1 MDQQQQQLLLL
12 LRELES
18 VEAERTNLQALEKKL
33 VEALESTR
41 ANLTNLSF
49 KQMEVSDRFGTLSR
63 QVPIVECLDKSTDT
77 EGLDGNNNWAE
88 EVERME
94 GESHPIQNQGGTTGA
109 IPKTRTVDNIN
120 RPFRSMDIRDKVPV
134 SPKPRNW
141 VSPVLKAKRTRLETA
156 MATFREHVALRESE
170 AVVTSGMKALSLLA
184 DIPKRN
190 KFPDEVVAW
199 QEKHRL
205 LTVEVG
211 NSNLVLGRTHKA
223 RRLLESLP
231 QADSSWNHSLAVR
244 VGLLMVHR

>member
-12 LRELES
+12 LKELEAI
-18 VEAERTNLQALEKKL
+18 ELERTNLQALEKKL

-41 ANLTNLSF
+41 ANLTSSSYR
-49 KQMEVSDRFGTLSR
+49 QMEVSDRFGTLSR

-77 EGLDGNNNWAE
+77 EGLDANNNWAE

-205 LTVEVG
+205 LTVEVA

-244 VGLLMVHR
+244 VGLLMVYR

>member
-77 EGLDGNNNWAE
+77 EGLDGNNNWAN

-94 GESHPIQNQGGTTGA
+94 GESHPVQNQGVTTGT
-109 IPKTRTVDNIN
+109 IPKKRTVED
-120 RPFRSMDIRDKVPV
+120 RPFRSMDVRDKVPE
-134 SPKPRNW
+134 SPKPKSW
-141 VSPVLKAKRTRLETA
+141 VSPALKAKRAKLETA
-156 MATFREHVALRESE
+156 MATFKGHVALRESE
-170 AVVTSGMKALSLLA
+170 AVVTSGLRALSLLA
-184 DIPKRN
+184 DIPRRN

-199 QEKHRL
+199 HERHRL
-205 LTVEVG
+205 LTVEVA

-231 QADSSWNHSLAVR
+231 QADSSWNHNLAVR
-244 VGLLMVHR
+244 VGLLMVYR